1 MRRSVRTGL
10 LVEMVPGE
18 EECVRLKAV
27 EFGVLLLLV
36 AVAAAAV
43 VVVVFSVIVLVVLG
57 DAARVGL
64 CLLLHNLRAETCGDG
79 RK

>member
-18 EECVRLKAV
+18 EEGVRFKAV
-27 EFGVLLLLV
+27 EFEVLLLLV
-36 AVAAAAV
+36 A

-64 CLLLHNLRAETCGDG
+64 CCYFKT
-79 RK
+79 